1 MKNHKTAAIILAAG
15 GSTRMGQPK
24 QLIKWQDKTFLN
36 HIIEKSDQT
45 NLSPIIIVLGAH
57 SNKIKKTIAENS
69 KINIVENRH
78 WQEGLSTSV
87 KLAIE
92 KLPADIDSVIIFL
105 VDQPQV
111 KIETINSLV
120 KKSENSTAE
129 VIIPIKDNKKGNPIL
144 IKSSILNHIDQ
155 LRGDKGL
162 KQIIDQFSKDYI
174 NCNDDSIFFDVDYL
188 DDIKKLEKYK

>member
-15 GSTRMGQPK
+15 GSSRMGQPK
-24 QLIKWQDKTFLN
+24 QLIKWQGKTFLN
-36 HIIEKSDQT
+36 HIIEKIDQT

-57 SNKIKKTIAENS
+57 SNKIKQTLVENS
-69 KINIVENRH
+69 KISIVENTH

-111 KIETINSLV
+111 RIETINSLV
-120 KKSENSTAE
+120 KKSENSIAE
-129 VIIPIKDNKKGNPIL
+129 VIIPLKDNKKGNPIL
-144 IKSSILNHIDQ
+144 IKSSVLKHIDQ
-155 LRGDKGL
+155 LRGDKGF

-174 NCNDDSIFFDVDYL
+174 KCNDDSIFFDVDYI
-188 DDIKKLEKYK
+188 DDIKKLEKYI